1 MPHARGRSSLTHA
14 IVLLPLVM
22 HIACAPTTLDDTD
35 PTPEAGLELWF
46 SLPEVAVAFDV
57 APDGR
62 IFYTERDTGKV
73 RTVRDGDILD
83 PPALTLAINASST
96 ERGLL
101 GLALHP
107 DFDTNGQLYVYYARS
122 ASGNVVND
130 LADVE
135 DIAGIRVAR
144 LRVEGDIVVGPEE
157 IIVDFPVAPLDTIS
171 HFAGNIH
178 FGPNGKLF
186 VTRGDLSVPRNAQDI
201 DATAGKILRYND
213 DGTIPEDN
221 PFGPD
226 SPVWALGV
234 RNSFDFAFDPVTDV
248 IFATENSTSAHDEIN
263 RIVPGGN
270 YGWPLF
276 EATTERET
284 TTELSVG
291 ELTEPLLD
299 LAPEA
304 PAVAPTG
311 IEFLRDDRYGPGT
324 TNDLVYA
331 EFSTGLIYRVRLNEA
346 RDAVVERTLFADLRA
361 VESPGPIELFFDVD
375 GALVISNG
383 FRVYRAVANP

>member
-1 MPHARGRSSLTHA
+1 MPPAFSRSSLAHA
-14 IVLLPLVM
+14 VVLLSLVTAA
-22 HIACAPTTLDDTD
+22 ACTPTTPDDTD
-35 PTPEAGLELWF
+35 PTFEASLELWF
-46 SLPEVAVAFDV
+46 SLPNVAVAFDV
-57 APDGR
+57 ASDGR

-73 RTVRDGDILD
+73 RTVRDGVILD
-83 PPALTLAINASST
+83 PPELTLAVNGSSG

-107 DFDTNGQLYVYYARS
+107 DFDTNGQLYVYYSRS

-130 LADVE
+130 FADIE

-144 LRVEGDIVVGPEE
+144 LHVEDDIVVGPEE
-157 IIVDFPVAPLDTIS
+157 VIVDFPVAPLDTIS

-186 VTRGDLSVPRNAQDI
+186 ITRGDLSVSPNAQDI

-248 IFATENSTSAHDEIN
+248 IFATENSTNAHDELN

-291 ELTEPLLD
+291 KLTEPLLD

-331 EFSTGLIYRVRLNEA
+331 EFVTGLIWRVRLNEA
-346 RDAVVERTLFADLRA
+346 RDAVVERTVFVDLST
-361 VESPGPIELFFDVD
+361 VESPGPIELFFD
-375 GALVISNG
+375 GEGTLIISNG
-383 FRVYRAVANP
+383 FRVYRVVANP